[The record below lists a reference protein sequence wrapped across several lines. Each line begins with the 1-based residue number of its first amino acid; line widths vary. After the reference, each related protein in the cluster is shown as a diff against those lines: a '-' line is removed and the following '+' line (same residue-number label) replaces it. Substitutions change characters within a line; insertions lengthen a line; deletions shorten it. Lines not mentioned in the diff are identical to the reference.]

1 MHEIFVVAD
10 EIGSHPPAAPLPS
23 ISLIPPVEPHLALTA
38 AKPDVLDQNH
48 AEIVRVAPFTATP
61 LVNWTSRDAAINT
74 CNMGRL
80 EEHLRFPLIPATTS
94 LCVAPDAKFGR
105 STRFTASPSFIV

>member
-1 MHEIFVVAD
+1 
-10 EIGSHPPAAPLPS
+10 
-23 ISLIPPVEPHLALTA
+23 
-38 AKPDVLDQNH
+38 VLDQNH

-61 LVNWTSRDAAINT
+61 LVNWTSRDAAIIT

-80 EEHLRFPLIPATTS
+80 EEHLRFPLTPHC
-94 LCVAPDAKFGR
+94 LGVAPDAKFWR

>member
-23 ISLIPPVEPHLALTA
+23 ISFIPPVEPHLALTA

-48 AEIVRVAPFTATP
+48 AEIVEKWPPFTATP
-61 LVNWTSRDAAINT
+61 LVNWTSRDASMNKLT
-74 CNMGRL
+74 WG
-80 EEHLRFPLIPATTS
+80 
-94 LCVAPDAKFGR
+94 D
-105 STRFTASPSFIV
+105 